1 MNNNIRTDLALE
13 MHELLK
19 QETASNNYIEG
30 VEIFNQEDNDIKIT
44 RVKILTEA
52 GEKQI
57 GKPIGNYIT
66 IETPKI
72 QEQDPEIKKRLC
84 DRLSQELK
92 PLIHVGDNEN
102 ILIIGLG
109 NKDITPDSLGPLVVS
124 KLLVT
129 RHLLEYMPDSIDE
142 GVRPVCAV
150 ATGVL
155 GTTGIETFE
164 IVQGIVDK
172 VKPKLVIVIDALA
185 ARNVSRIGTTIQIA
199 DTGISPG
206 SGVGNKRKEISKN
219 TLNIPVISIGV
230 PTVIDKNT
238 MVSDLVELVLDKF
251 SENIDANKRQQI
263 LEQTLNNQNN
273 NLMVTPKEIDS
284 LIQRVSKIIANGLN
298 LSLHEGITLEYV
310 DKYIS

>member
-1 MNNNIRTDLALE
+1 
-13 MHELLK
+13 
-19 QETASNNYIEG
+19 
-30 VEIFNQEDNDIKIT
+30 
-44 RVKILTEA
+44 
-52 GEKQI
+52 
-57 GKPIGNYIT
+57 
-66 IETPKI
+66 
-72 QEQDPEIKKRLC
+72 
-84 DRLSQELK
+84 
-92 PLIHVGDNEN
+92 
-102 ILIIGLG
+102 
-109 NKDITPDSLGPLVVS
+109 
-124 KLLVT
+124 
-129 RHLLEYMPDSIDE
+129 MPDSIDE